1 MVARESRDHGKVN
14 WLFEKPGGIQSLGR
28 VSIVVVGE
36 CGEHDH
42 WRVRVH
48 ETRRGQHLQ
57 STVPVSAESQVGD
70 DQIKWQLLEQRTLR
84 FVQRRGGDGRHVVGG
99 EKINERL
106 PDGNLVFDNQDTFGH
121 GSIRGE
127 DRTAW
132 CGIGNGL
139 SRIVSI
145 GRVRGA
151 TAGQQSCAGRTAA
164 SDEEASG

>member
-36 CGEHDH
+36 CGKHDH

-57 STVPVSAESQVGD
+57 PTVPVSAESQVGD

-99 EKINERL
+99 
-106 PDGNLVFDNQDTFGH
+106 
-121 GSIRGE
+121 
-127 DRTAW
+127 
-132 CGIGNGL
+132 
-139 SRIVSI
+139 
-145 GRVRGA
+145 
-151 TAGQQSCAGRTAA
+151 
-164 SDEEASG
+164 